1 MTAFTHTL
9 FRAVGTA
16 CITGRIFLSHG
27 DGVHSIPIGAG
38 ITRGTADGTD
48 HGMDTIGIIIRYG
61 ADLIIRADRPAV
73 TIVPCR
79 VRV

>member
-16 CITGRIFLSHG
+16 CITDRIFLSHG
-27 DGVHSIPIGAG
+27 DGVHTIPIGTG

-61 ADLIIRADRPAV
+61 ADLTIRAERLEE